1 MRPPVLVLACLCAAA
16 ATGCG
21 GGGNEPRRAQRP
33 APSVDLRVN
42 EPADMTTVRSETV
55 EVKGSVTPAGASVL
69 VVGQKAPV
77 SAGGSFTAT
86 VPLEPGANVIDV
98 MASAAGRTPALTAF
112 RVTREMPVTVPD
124 LGGKTEAEVDK
135 ALGAV
140 GLKPEVE
147 KGGGLIE
154 DLLPGDPAVCQQ
166 DPSAGTQVRRGTT
179 VHVVVSKSC

>member
-1 MRPPVLVLACLCAAA
+1 MRRHVLVLACLCAAA
-16 ATGCG
+16 ATSCG
-21 GGGNEPRRAQRP
+21 GSGDNGRRAQGSAP
-33 APSVDLRVN
+33 AVDLKVA

-55 EVKGSVTPAGASVL
+55 DVKGTVTPAGASVL

-77 SAGGSFTAT
+77 SGGGSFTAT

-98 MASAAGRTPALTAF
+98 MATASGRTPALTAF
-112 RVTREMPVTVPD
+112 RITREVPVTVPD
-124 LGGKTEAEVDK
+124 LGGKTVADVDK
-135 ALGAV
+135 ALAAV

-154 DLLPGDPAVCQQ
+154 DLLPGDPAVCEQ
-166 DPSAGTQVRRGTT
+166 DPGAGTQVRRGTS

>member
-1 MRPPVLVLACLCAAA
+1 MRPHVLVLACLCAAA

-21 GGGNEPRRAQRP
+21 GGNEPRRAQRP
-33 APSVDLRVN
+33 SPPVDLRVN
-42 EPADMTTVRSETV
+42 EPADMATVRSETV
-55 EVKGSVTPAGASVL
+55 EVKGMVRPAGASVL

-77 SAGGSFTAT
+77 SGGGSFTAT

-124 LGGKTEAEVDK
+124 LGGKSEAEVDK
-135 ALGAV
+135 ALAGV